1 MSVDAVEN
9 LPRKWYTGD
18 VLINNK
24 RDCCLF
30 CNQLSKRGKIILP
43 RFVFQGREVYEEK
56 FCFKS
61 EAGDK
66 DGI

>member
-1 MSVDAVEN
+1 MSVYAVEN

-24 RDCCLF
+24 GIAVYFAISSQKGAKLF
-30 CNQLSKRGKIILP
+30 CPALFFKA
-43 RFVFQGREVYEEK
+43 EK